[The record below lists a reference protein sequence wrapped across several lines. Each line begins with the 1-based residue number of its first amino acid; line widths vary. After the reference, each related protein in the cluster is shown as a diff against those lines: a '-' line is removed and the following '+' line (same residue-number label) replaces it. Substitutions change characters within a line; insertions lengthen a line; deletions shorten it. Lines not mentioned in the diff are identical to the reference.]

1 MPKFSFALT
10 ILLPT
15 LLNAQ
20 VPHRTGLV
28 HTSEVDLNYE
38 TFGSPGAE
46 IPLIAVNGGPGLS
59 HAYMMQNDLWQRVA
73 AHRLVI
79 LYDQRG
85 TGASKQVQ
93 PNAPQSM
100 DAQVADLDAI
110 REALKLDHVAVLCR
124 RSHETRR
131 PVDPFG
137 FCCALVD
144 RLGSSRSTFSRDEN
158 EPAGLSHCAQ
168 LNMRRYALRRP
179 AACLDYCAADR
190 GGLK

>member
-1 MPKFSFALT
+1 MPRLLCVLA
-10 ILLPT
+10 ILMPAVCS
-15 LLNAQ
+15 AQ
-20 VPHRTGLV
+20 VAHRSGSA
-28 HTSEVDLNYE
+28 HTPEVDLGYA
-38 TFGSPGAE
+38 TFGEPGAE
-46 IPLIAVNGGPGLS
+46 IPIFAVNGGPGLS
-59 HAYMMQNDLWQRVA
+59 HADMMQNDLWQRVA